1 MQQKSLVL
9 LALGLIV
16 IVAAAVLAFQLAPAP
31 AGSTGPA
38 TTATP
43 VQTTGTLRAPAT
55 LAPAEALRAVAP
67 AVQAALD
74 RLDNATAAAAQALGP
89 TAMTGNETRR
99 VLDTLA
105 LASPAVIDAA
115 AVSKDGVMLTV
126 EPARYASA
134 EGADISA
141 QEQIERLRAT
151 QQPVMSRV
159 FATVEKV
166 NATDLEYPVTA
177 PSGQF
182 NGSASL
188 LFNPTIL
195 LNLAVPEALGG
206 SSAEVFVIDTD
217 GLELYDRD
225 AAEVGRY
232 VLSDPMY
239 ANNPELLAV
248 ATRMTTESEGTGSYT
263 FAAEGSSAQVRK
275 DVAWVSVGLH
285 GTEWRVA
292 AVNATPPA

>member
-1 MQQKSLVL
+1 MEKKILVL
-9 LALGLIV
+9 IGLGLIV
-16 IVAAAVLAFQLAPAP
+16 IAAAIATGCTNAPATNGTP
-31 AGSTGPA
+31 TQ
-38 TTATP
+38 TAA
-43 VQTTGTLRAPAT
+43 QSQGTLRVPAT
-55 LAPAEALRAVAP
+55 LAPADALHAVAP

-74 RLDNATAAAAQALGP
+74 RLDNATAAAAQAIGP
-89 TAMTGNETRR
+89 TTMTGNDTRR
-99 VLDTLA
+99 ILDTLA
-105 LASPAVIDAA
+105 LTSPAVIDVA
-115 AVSKDGVMLTV
+115 AVSKDGIMLTV

-141 QEQIERLRAT
+141 QEQVKRLRAT

-166 NATDLEYPVTA
+166 NATDIEYPVTA

-195 LNLAVPEALGG
+195 LNLTVPEALAGK
-206 SSAEVFVIDTD
+206 SAEVFVIDTD

-225 AAEVGRY
+225 ATEVGRY
-232 VLSDPMY
+232 TLSDPMY

-248 ATRMTTESEGTGSYT
+248 AKRMTTEREGTGAYT
-263 FAAEGSSAQVRK
+263 FAAEGSTVPVRK
-275 DVAWVSVGLH
+275 EVAWTSIGLH
-285 GTEWRVA
+285 GTEWRVV
-292 AVNATPPA
+292 AVNATVPA